1 MNYNE
6 LQQIVRY
13 IRKNLPCSHCEKAYH
28 NEEIEVLST
37 FDDQGLFNLSCHK
50 CHNQILVH
58 ITISDQETHLS
69 TPGKARQQ
77 IIRAHRSITEK
88 DTANALAGNN
98 GINSNDVIDIHT
110 FLNNFNGDFKKLFS
124 PKK

>member
-13 IRKNLPCSHCEKAYH
+13 IRKNLPCSSCDKPYH

-50 CHNQILVH
+50 CTNQLLVH
-58 ITISDQETHLS
+58 ITISDQENHLK
-69 TPGKARQQ
+69 TGKTRQQ
-77 IIRAHRSITEK
+77 IIRAHRSIAEDSVKSTS
-88 DTANALAGNN
+88 NAK
-98 GINSNDVIDIHT
+98 INSNDVIDIHT

-124 PKK
+124 PKKW